1 MFEQY
6 DDLLTGEALS
16 KILKISMAQAYRITR
31 SGKLKGHKEG
41 KYWKI
46 PKLALVRYVLK

>member
-1 MFEQY
+1 MFEQN
-6 DDLLTGEALS
+6 DDLLTVEELS
-16 KILKISMAQAYRITR
+16 EIFKISMAQAYRITR

-41 KYWKI
+41 KHWKI